1 MVQVKHRQRQ
11 QQSLQQETG
20 LQHLLLQQRHHQIR
34 KQVSLILQWLQVLL
48 QRPQCSTIHYYHAFR
63 EYFLCRRFQ
72 QGFKPIKGAQLADL
86 AGDAAQKDGNLIPQS
101 VDLLNQIENSLNQLI
116 VERDNFNLDE
126 VRASLTRLQR

>member
-1 MVQVKHRQRQ
+1 MHVLVSNNNKKCNFANIIFFKKCSNDVKVVMVQVKHRQRQ

-72 QGFKPIKGAQLADL
+72 QPTSTVYNNVEQH
-86 AGDAAQKDGNLIPQS
+86 NY
-101 VDLLNQIENSLNQLI
+101 NIEQH
-116 VERDNFNLDE
+116 
-126 VRASLTRLQR
+126 A